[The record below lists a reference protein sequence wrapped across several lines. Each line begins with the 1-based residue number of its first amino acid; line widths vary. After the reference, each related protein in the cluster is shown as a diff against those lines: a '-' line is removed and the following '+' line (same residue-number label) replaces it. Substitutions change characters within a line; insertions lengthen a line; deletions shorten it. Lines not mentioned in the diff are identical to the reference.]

1 MVQNAQ
7 GVYLAT
13 QPVTDLDFPWDWG
26 ELPTNFTS
34 SDWAHI
40 SDPVNNCKLPGF
52 NEIQLPGS
60 FLYHCLAQW
69 LTESGQYCAHGSLLA
84 HICMNRDLTLCM
96 PY

>member
-1 MVQNAQ
+1 MLNGMWKTGSALPVERSVMVQNAQ

-52 NEIQLPGS
+52 N
-60 FLYHCLAQW
+60 
-69 LTESGQYCAHGSLLA
+69 
-84 HICMNRDLTLCM
+84 
-96 PY
+96 